1 MRLKI
6 KNKALLVALAIAFQ
20 VNAEVVTVTGYGDSY
35 DGALKNAKI
44 AALEKVAGTFI
55 ISDTVWRSNESVFEQ
70 IKQYNGGV
78 IKSYKV
84 LDQRQGQVTIE
95 ADVDVIKNN
104 KIFVDNSSAIDQ
116 DKLNANINNFNS
128 KLNIIKYLDDP
139 KKAFYVKPTQVQAIP
154 KGSHVSFKI
163 NTHVQWQPKWISDI
177 KSFHSLIDDKGN
189 THTDTRDKM
198 AAGLLNKAITTNQ
211 YLGILG
217 SLIYTST
224 QENHQRSQDPMI
236 CLSDRRTSSD
246 VTCYNIAGG
255 FNNMPYNQMKV
266 EVAAYDLNGKQIYK
280 TSVDVQNNIMYEW
293 VQAGEQKR
301 SIWGVTRTFDQPA
314 IIVYENEA
322 MRFNIDLTMPTD
334 IGKNVNNIIVRSI

>member
-1 MRLKI
+1 MRRSK
-6 KNKALLVALAIAFQ
+6 LLLLAAAFA
-20 VNAEVVTVTGYGDSY
+20 VNANAETVVVTGYGDSY
-35 DGALKNAKI
+35 EGALKNAKI

-55 ISDTVWRSNESVFEQ
+55 VSDTVWRSNESVFEQ

-104 KIFVDNSSAIDQ
+104 KIFVDNSSAVDQ
-116 DKLNANINNFNS
+116 DKLNANIDNFNS
-128 KLNIIKYLDDP
+128 KLNIVKYLDDP
-139 KKAFYVKPTQVQAIP
+139 KKAFYVKPMQVQAIP

-198 AAGLLNKAITTNQ
+198 AGGLLNTAMTSNP

-217 SLIYTST
+217 SLIYTGT

-236 CLSDRRTSSD
+236 CLSNRRTSSD
-246 VTCYNIAGG
+246 ITCYNIAGG
-255 FNNMPYNQMKV
+255 FNNMPYNEMKV
-266 EVAAYDLNGKQIYK
+266 EVAAYDSNGKQIYK
-280 TSVDVQNNIMYEW
+280 TNVDVQNNVMYER

-301 SIWGVTRTFDQPA
+301 SRWGVTRTFDQPA
-314 IIVYENEA
+314 MIVYENEA
-322 MRFNIDLTMPTD
+322 MKFSIDLTMPTN

>member
-1 MRLKI
+1 MRRSK
-6 KNKALLVALAIAFQ
+6 LLLLAAAFA
-20 VNAEVVTVTGYGDSY
+20 VNANAETVVVTGYGDSY
-35 DGALKNAKI
+35 EGALKNAKI

-55 ISDTVWRSNESVFEQ
+55 VSDTVWRSNESVFEQ

-104 KIFVDNSSAIDQ
+104 KIFVDNASAVDQ
-116 DKLNANINNFNS
+116 DKLNANIDNFNS
-128 KLNIIKYLDDP
+128 KLNIVKYLDDP
-139 KKAFYVKPTQVQAIP
+139 KKAFYVKPMQVQAIP

-198 AAGLLNKAITTNQ
+198 AGSLLNTAMTSNP

-217 SLIYTST
+217 SLIYTGT

-246 VTCYNIAGG
+246 ITCYNIAGG
-255 FNNMPYNQMKV
+255 FNNMPYNEMKV
-266 EVAAYDLNGKQIYK
+266 EVAAYDSNGKQIYK
-280 TSVDVQNNIMYEW
+280 TNVDVQNNIMYEW

-301 SIWGVTRTFDQPA
+301 SRWGVTRTFDQPA
-314 IIVYENEA
+314 MIVYENQS
-322 MRFNIDLTMPTD
+322 MRFSIDLTMPTN

>member
-1 MRLKI
+1 MRRSK
-6 KNKALLVALAIAFQ
+6 LLLLAAAFA
-20 VNAEVVTVTGYGDSY
+20 VNANAETVVVTGYGDSY
-35 DGALKNAKI
+35 EGALKNAKI

-55 ISDTVWRSNESVFEQ
+55 VSDTVWRSNESVFEQ

-104 KIFVDNSSAIDQ
+104 KIFVDNASAVDQ
-116 DKLNANINNFNS
+116 DKLNANIDNFNS
-128 KLNIIKYLDDP
+128 KLNIVKYLDDP
-139 KKAFYVKPTQVQAIP
+139 KKAFHVKPTQVQAIP

-177 KSFHSLIDDKGN
+177 KSFHGLIDDKGN

-198 AAGLLNKAITTNQ
+198 AGGLLNTAMTSNP

-217 SLIYTST
+217 SLIYTGT

-236 CLSDRRTSSD
+236 CLSDRRTSGD

-255 FNNMPYNQMKV
+255 FNDMPYDEMKV
-266 EVAAYDLNGKQIYK
+266 EVSAYDVNGKQIYK
-280 TSVDVQNNIMYEW
+280 TNVNVQNNIMYEW

-301 SIWGVTRTFDQPA
+301 SRWGVTRTFDQPA

-322 MRFNIDLTMPTD
+322 MRFNIDLTMPTN

>member
-1 MRLKI
+1 MRRSK
-6 KNKALLVALAIAFQ
+6 LLLLAAVFA
-20 VNAEVVTVTGYGDSY
+20 VNANAETVVVTGYGDSY
-35 DGALKNAKI
+35 EGALKNAKI

-55 ISDTVWRSNESVFEQ
+55 VSDTVWRSNESVFEQ

-104 KIFVDNSSAIDQ
+104 KIFVDNASAVDQ
-116 DKLNANINNFNS
+116 DKLNANIDNFNS
-128 KLNIIKYLDDP
+128 KLNIVKYLDDP
-139 KKAFYVKPTQVQAIP
+139 KKAFYVKPMQVQAIP

-198 AAGLLNKAITTNQ
+198 AGGLLNTAMTSNP

-217 SLIYTST
+217 SLIYTGT

-246 VTCYNIAGG
+246 ITCYNIAGG
-255 FNNMPYNQMKV
+255 FNNMPYNEMKV
-266 EVAAYDLNGKQIYK
+266 EVAAYDSNGKQIYK
-280 TSVDVQNNIMYEW
+280 TNVDVQNNIMYER

-301 SIWGVTRTFDQPA
+301 SRWGVTRTFDQPA
-314 IIVYENEA
+314 MIVYENEA
-322 MRFNIDLTMPTD
+322 MKFSIDLTMPTN

>member
-1 MRLKI
+1 MRRSK
-6 KNKALLVALAIAFQ
+6 LLLLAAAFA
-20 VNAEVVTVTGYGDSY
+20 VNANAETVVVTGYGDSY
-35 DGALKNAKI
+35 EGALKNAKI

-55 ISDTVWRSNESVFEQ
+55 VSDTVWRSNESVFEQ

-95 ADVDVIKNN
+95 ADVDVLKNN
-104 KIFVDNSSAIDQ
+104 KIFVDNASAVDQ
-116 DKLNANINNFNS
+116 DKLNANIDNFNS
-128 KLNIIKYLDDP
+128 KLNIVKYLDDP
-139 KKAFYVKPTQVQAIP
+139 KKAFYVKPMQVQAIP

-198 AAGLLNKAITTNQ
+198 AGGLLNTAMTSNP

-217 SLIYTST
+217 SLIYTGT

-246 VTCYNIAGG
+246 ITCYNIAGG
-255 FNNMPYNQMKV
+255 FNNMPYNEMKV
-266 EVAAYDLNGKQIYK
+266 EVAAYDSNGKQIYK
-280 TSVDVQNNIMYEW
+280 TNVDVQNNIMYER

-301 SIWGVTRTFDQPA
+301 SRWGVTRTFDQPA
-314 IIVYENEA
+314 MIVYENQS
-322 MRFNIDLTMPTD
+322 MRFSIDLTMPTN

>member
-1 MRLKI
+1 MRRSK
-6 KNKALLVALAIAFQ
+6 LLLLAAVFA
-20 VNAEVVTVTGYGDSY
+20 VNANAETVVVTGYGDSY
-35 DGALKNAKI
+35 EGALKNAKI

-55 ISDTVWRSNESVFEQ
+55 VSDTVWRSNESVFEQ

-104 KIFVDNSSAIDQ
+104 KIFVDNASAVDQ
-116 DKLNANINNFNS
+116 DKLNANIDNFNS
-128 KLNIIKYLDDP
+128 KLNIVKYLDDP
-139 KKAFYVKPTQVQAIP
+139 KKAFYVKPMQVQAIP

-198 AAGLLNKAITTNQ
+198 SGGLLNAAMTSNP

-217 SLIYTST
+217 SLIYTGA

-246 VTCYNIAGG
+246 ITCYNIAGG
-255 FNNMPYNQMKV
+255 FNNMPYNEMKV
-266 EVAAYDLNGKQIYK
+266 EVAAYDSNGKQIYK
-280 TSVDVQNNIMYEW
+280 TNVDVQNNIMYEW

-301 SIWGVTRTFDQPA
+301 SRWGVTRTFDQPA
-314 IIVYENEA
+314 MIVYENQS
-322 MRFNIDLTMPTD
+322 MRFSIDLTMPTN

>member
-1 MRLKI
+1 MRRSK
-6 KNKALLVALAIAFQ
+6 LLLLAAAFA
-20 VNAEVVTVTGYGDSY
+20 VNANAETVVVTGYGDSY
-35 DGALKNAKI
+35 EGALKNAKI

-55 ISDTVWRSNESVFEQ
+55 VSDTVWRSNESVFEQ

-95 ADVDVIKNN
+95 ADVDVLKNN
-104 KIFVDNSSAIDQ
+104 KIFVDNASAVDQ
-116 DKLNANINNFNS
+116 DKLNANIDNFNS
-128 KLNIIKYLDDP
+128 KLNIVKYLDDP
-139 KKAFYVKPTQVQAIP
+139 KKAFYVKPMQVQAIP

-198 AAGLLNKAITTNQ
+198 AGGLLNTAMTSNP

-217 SLIYTST
+217 SLIYTGT

-246 VTCYNIAGG
+246 ITCYNIAGG
-255 FNNMPYNQMKV
+255 FNNMPYNEMKV
-266 EVAAYDLNGKQIYK
+266 EVAAYDSNGKQIYK
-280 TSVDVQNNIMYEW
+280 TNVDVQNNIMYER

-301 SIWGVTRTFDQPA
+301 SRWGVTRTFDQPA
-314 IIVYENEA
+314 MIVYENEA
-322 MRFNIDLTMPTD
+322 MKFSIDLTMPTN

>member
-1 MRLKI
+1 MRRSK
-6 KNKALLVALAIAFQ
+6 LLLLAAVFA
-20 VNAEVVTVTGYGDSY
+20 VNANAETVVVTGYGDSY
-35 DGALKNAKI
+35 EGALKNAKI

-55 ISDTVWRSNESVFEQ
+55 VSDTVWRSNESVFEQ

-78 IKSYKV
+78 IKSYKI

-104 KIFVDNSSAIDQ
+104 KIFVDNASAVDQ
-116 DKLNANINNFNS
+116 DKLNANIDNFNS
-128 KLNIIKYLDDP
+128 KLNIVKYLDDP
-139 KKAFYVKPTQVQAIP
+139 KKAFYVKPMQVQAIP

-189 THTDTRDKM
+189 THTDTRDKVSG
-198 AAGLLNKAITTNQ
+198 GLLNAAMTSNP

-217 SLIYTST
+217 SLIYTGT

-246 VTCYNIAGG
+246 ITCYNIAGG
-255 FNNMPYNQMKV
+255 FNNMPYNEMKV
-266 EVAAYDLNGKQIYK
+266 EVAAYDSNGKQIYK
-280 TSVDVQNNIMYEW
+280 TNVDVQNNIMYEW

-301 SIWGVTRTFDQPA
+301 SRWGVTRTFDQPA
-314 IIVYENEA
+314 MIVYENQS
-322 MRFNIDLTMPTD
+322 MRFSIDLTMPTD